1 MQLIDDKDDALVEIT
16 EALSQKQTFTEILDE
31 TYKLQI
37 THQHIEGILD
47 VLRTLIRTL
56 IKSMYGIKEPPEA
69 D

>member
-47 VLRTLIRTL
+47 VLRTL
-56 IKSMYGIKEPPEA
+56 
-69 D
+69 